1 MKLTNTLVVA
11 ALIGTITYTDVVK
24 AVELQ
29 SHTHVHAHDH
39 AHHENK
45 KNKKSATVEAKVD
58 KKPITNKQL
67 KNTKEAAKA
76 KKQEQKVTAPAINMV
91 QQ

>member
-29 SHTHVHAHDH
+29 SQTHAYALAHND
-39 AHHENK
+39 NK
-45 KNKKSATVEAKVD
+45 KNKKSATVEANVD

-76 KKQEQKVTAPAINMV
+76 KKQKVTAPAVNMV